1 VKEAGVT
8 LLELLATLAIVLILA
23 SVAMPV
29 TKVAMTRER
38 ELELRQALRTVR
50 GAIDAFKADWN
61 RDGDVLLGPLC
72 LKNKLTCKEV
82 SSLYGYPKSLNMLLS
97 ITLTGEEATARGATI
112 KRYLRSMPVDPMTGK
127 NDWIVRCYADQP
139 NTTSWCGVDVF
150 DIGTQSEG
158 VALNGTSYRD
168 W

>member
-1 VKEAGVT
+1 MKESGVT
-8 LLELLATLAIVLILA
+8 LLELLTTLAIVMILA

-29 TKVAMTRER
+29 TKVTMTRER

-50 GAIDAFKADWN
+50 NAIDAFKADWN
-61 RDGDVLLGPLC
+61 REGDVLLGPMC

-82 SSLYGYPKSLNMLLS
+82 TSIYGYPKSLNLLLS
-97 ITLTGEEATARGATI
+97 MTLTGEEATARGTTI
-112 KRYLRSMPVDPMTGK
+112 KRYLRGIPSDPMTGK

-139 NTTSWCGVDVF
+139 NTRAWCGMDVF

-158 VALNGTSYRD
+158 VALNGTRYQD